1 MSIFMRAAGA
11 AVMLLSAAPGGA
23 AQDQPFETW
32 RDGFTAELAADGVP
46 ATIIASMFDGVTP
59 DERIIERDRSQPEF
73 VRPVWVYL
81 DSAVSP
87 TRIANG
93 RTAQTDHL
101 DTLAAVEDRF
111 GVDRH
116 TLTAIWGLES
126 AYGAIQGDFDIVR
139 ALATLAW
146 EGRRRSFAESQ
157 LAAVARMIERGY
169 ATRENLTGSW
179 AGAMGQ
185 TQFIPTT
192 YLDRAVDFD
201 GDGRRDIWA
210 NEGDALGSAANLLA
224 REGWRSGAPAVTSIR
239 LPQGFDYETWNER
252 RARAVSEWAA
262 MGLTRRDGA
271 DWSGD
276 DLMRSA
282 RLILPAGAAGPG
294 FLTFHNFQV
303 IRRYNNSTSYALG
316 VAYLAQALADGE
328 ALPSD
333 WPENDPPISRSQTR
347 QLQEALLALGYDPG
361 GVDGISGPNTRRALR
376 AFQRDRGLRPDGYT
390 GEQAYAAVMAAR

>member
-1 MSIFMRAAGA
+1 MLKVFQAAGLCA
-11 AVMLLSAAPGGA
+11 AVMLAAPVA
-23 AQDQPFETW
+23 AQDQPFEQW
-32 RDGFTAELAADGVP
+32 RDGFTAELAADGVSP
-46 ATIIASMFDGVTP
+46 DIITSMFEGVTP
-59 DERIIERDRSQPEF
+59 DERIIDRDRSQPEF

-81 DSAVSP
+81 DSAVSE

-93 RTAQTDHL
+93 RSSQSAHL
-101 DTLAAVEDRF
+101 ATLAAIEERF

-126 AYGAIQGDFDIVR
+126 AYGEIQGNFDIVR

-146 EGRRRSFAESQ
+146 EGRRRGFAESQ
-157 LAAVARMIERGY
+157 LSAVADMLARGY
-169 ATRENLTGSW
+169 ATRDGLRGSW

-192 YLDRAVDFD
+192 YMARAVDFD
-201 GDGRRDIWA
+201 GDGRRDIWN

-224 REGWRSGAPAVTSIR
+224 REGWRSGEPAVTGVA
-239 LPQGFDYETWNER
+239 LPDGFDYASWNER
-252 RARAVSEWAA
+252 RAQPVSEWARI
-262 MGLTRRDGA
+262 GVRRADGS
-271 DWSGD
+271 DWSAD

-294 FLTFHNFQV
+294 FLTFHNFGV

-316 VAYLAQALADGE
+316 VAYLAEALANGE
-328 ALPSD
+328 RLPES
-333 WPENDPPISRSQTR
+333 WPDDNPPITRSQTR
-347 QLQEALLALGYDPG
+347 ALQEALLALGYDPG
-361 GVDGISGPNTRRALR
+361 GADGISGPNTRRALK
-376 AFQRDRGLRPDGYT
+376 AFQTDRGLPADGYT